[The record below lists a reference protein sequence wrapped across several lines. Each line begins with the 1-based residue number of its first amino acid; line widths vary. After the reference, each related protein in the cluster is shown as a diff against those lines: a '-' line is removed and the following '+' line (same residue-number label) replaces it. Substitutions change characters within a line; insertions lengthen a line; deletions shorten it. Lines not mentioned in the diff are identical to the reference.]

1 MDKWQPQEHPCWCF
15 VSLEVVTAADGS
27 QQCAGSGDRDVPTQ
41 SLDAHYSWE
50 LMNIEHVGRL
60 FIFYVPQTP
69 AHSEKPPGLSIFL
82 ISP

>member
-1 MDKWQPQEHPCWCF
+1 MNG
-15 VSLEVVTAADGS
+15 A
-27 QQCAGSGDRDVPTQ
+27 VPTQ
-41 SLDAHYSWE
+41 HQAAHYSWE

-60 FIFYVPQTP
+60 FIFYVLQTP